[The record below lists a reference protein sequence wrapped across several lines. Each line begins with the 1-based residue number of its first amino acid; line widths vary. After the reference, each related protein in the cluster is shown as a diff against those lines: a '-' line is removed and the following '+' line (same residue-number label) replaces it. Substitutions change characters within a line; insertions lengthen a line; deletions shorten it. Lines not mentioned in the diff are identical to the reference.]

1 MQLRK
6 TLLVGLVSSVLLAGC
21 SSEQDTIVMSPL
33 PEVTSQFTPET
44 VWDKSVGDGVGKYY
58 SHLSP
63 AWEGSSV
70 YAADRN
76 GLVKALDTDSGVEIW
91 SVNLAEKTGFLSAN
105 IPAMLSGG
113 LTVSGEHVYVGTER
127 GTLIALNAN
136 DGEIAWT
143 ANAGGEVLSRPEV
156 SDGLVLVHTGNGLLQ
171 AFDTA
176 SGEQRWSLNLD
187 TPSLSVRGESAPA
200 VAMGAAFV
208 GGDNGRVSAVMLGQG
223 QIIWQQRISQTT
235 GTTEISRLNDVDMT
249 PVVADGRV
257 YAIAYNGNLV
267 AMDMRSGQ
275 ILWKRDFGSVNE
287 LVLDGESLYVVDQDD
302 NVYGLRAADGVTMWS
317 QDKLLHRNLS
327 APEIFNG
334 YLVVGDGEG
343 YLHWLDTS
351 NGQFVAQNKLN
362 SSGIL
367 SRPSI
372 AGDKLMVQAR
382 DGRLYLLR
390 R

>member
-6 TLLVGLVSSVLLAGC
+6 TLLVGFVASVLLAGC
-21 SSEQDTIVMSPL
+21 SSETDTIVMSPL
-33 PEVTSQFTPET
+33 PEVANQFSPQT
-44 VWDKSVGDGVGKYY
+44 VWDKSVGNGIGKYY

-63 AWEGSSV
+63 AWEGSTV

-76 GLVKALDTDSGVEIW
+76 GLVKALDIDSGVEIW
-91 SVNLAEKTGFLSAN
+91 SVDLAEKTGFLSSN
-105 IPAMLSGG
+105 LSAMLSGG
-113 LTVSGEHVYVGTER
+113 LTVSGEHLYVGTER
-127 GTLIALNAN
+127 GALIALNTN
-136 DGEIAWT
+136 NGELAWT
-143 ANAGGEVLSRPEV
+143 QNAGGEVLSRPVV

-176 SGEQRWSLNLD
+176 SGESRWSLNLD

-200 VAMGAAFV
+200 ISTGAAIV
-208 GGDNGRVSAVMLGQG
+208 GGDNGRVSAVMLNQG
-223 QIIWQQRISQTT
+223 QLIWQQRISMTT

-249 PVVADGRV
+249 PIIADGRV

-267 AMDMRSGQ
+267 SMDMRSGQ

-287 LVLDGESLYVVDQDD
+287 MVLDGDSLYFIDQND
-302 NVYGLRAADGVTMWS
+302 NIYAIRAADGVTLWS
-317 QDKLLHRNLS
+317 QDKLQHRNLS
-327 APEIFNG
+327 APEVFNG
-334 YLVVGDGEG
+334 YLVTGDGEG

-351 NGQFVAQNKLN
+351 NGQFVAQNKLD
-362 SSGIL
+362 SSGIFA
-367 SRPSI
+367 RPSI
-372 AGDKLMVQAR
+372 AGDKLMVQTR

>member
-6 TLLVGLVSSVLLAGC
+6 TLLVGLVASVLLAGC

-44 VWDKSVGDGVGKYY
+44 VWDKSVGDGIGKYY

-91 SVNLAEKTGFLSAN
+91 SVNLAEKTGFLSAD

-143 ANAGGEVLSRPEV
+143 VNAGGEVLSRPEV

>member
-6 TLLVGLVSSVLLAGC
+6 TLLVGLVASVLLAGC

-91 SVNLAEKTGFLSAN
+91 SVNLAEKTGFLSAD

-343 YLHWLDTS
+343 YLLWLDTS

>member
-6 TLLVGLVSSVLLAGC
+6 TLLVGLVASVLLAGC

-44 VWDKSVGDGVGKYY
+44 VWDKSVGDGVSKYY

-91 SVNLAEKTGFLSAN
+91 SVNLAEKTGFLSAD

>member
-6 TLLVGLVSSVLLAGC
+6 TLLVGLVASVLLAGC

-91 SVNLAEKTGFLSAN
+91 SVNLAEKTGFLSAD

-136 DGEIAWT
+136 DGEIAWI

>member
-6 TLLVGLVSSVLLAGC
+6 TLLVGLVASVLLAGC

-91 SVNLAEKTGFLSAN
+91 SVNLAEKTGFLSAD

-171 AFDTA
+171 AFDTV

>member
-6 TLLVGLVSSVLLAGC
+6 TLLVGLVASVLLAGC

-91 SVNLAEKTGFLSAN
+91 SVNLAEKTGFLSAD

-187 TPSLSVRGESAPA
+187 TPSLSVRGESATA

>member
-6 TLLVGLVSSVLLAGC
+6 TLLVGFVASVLLAGC
-21 SSEQDTIVMSPL
+21 SSETDTIVMSPL
-33 PEVTSQFTPET
+33 PEVANQFSPQT
-44 VWDKSVGDGVGKYY
+44 VWDKSIGNGIGKYY

-63 AWEGSSV
+63 AWEGSTV

-76 GLVKALDTDSGVEIW
+76 GLVKALDIDSGVEIW
-91 SVNLAEKTGFLSAN
+91 SVDLAEKTGFLSSN
-105 IPAMLSGG
+105 LSAMLSGG
-113 LTVSGEHVYVGTER
+113 LTVSGEHLYVGTER
-127 GTLIALNAN
+127 GALIALNTN
-136 DGEIAWT
+136 NGELAWT
-143 ANAGGEVLSRPEV
+143 QNAGGEVLSRPVV

-176 SGEQRWSLNLD
+176 SGESRWSLNLD

-200 VAMGAAFV
+200 ISTGAAIV
-208 GGDNGRVSAVMLGQG
+208 GGDNGRVSAVMLNQG
-223 QIIWQQRISQTT
+223 QLIWQQRISMTT

-249 PVVADGRV
+249 PIIADGRV

-267 AMDMRSGQ
+267 SMDMRSGQ

-287 LVLDGESLYVVDQDD
+287 MVLDGDSLYVIDQND
-302 NVYGLRAADGVTMWS
+302 NIYAIRAADGVTLWS
-317 QDKLLHRNLS
+317 QDKLQHRNLS
-327 APEIFNG
+327 APEVFNG
-334 YLVVGDGEG
+334 YLVTGDGEG

-351 NGQFVAQNKLN
+351 NGQFVAQNKLD
-362 SSGIL
+362 SSGIFA
-367 SRPSI
+367 RPSI
-372 AGDKLMVQAR
+372 AGDKLMVQTR

>member
-6 TLLVGLVSSVLLAGC
+6 TLLVGLVASVLLAGC

-91 SVNLAEKTGFLSAN
+91 SVNLAEKTGFLSAD

-143 ANAGGEVLSRPEV
+143 ANARGEVLSRPEV

-267 AMDMRSGQ
+267 AMDMRRGQ

>member
-6 TLLVGLVSSVLLAGC
+6 TLLVGLVASVLLAGC

-44 VWDKSVGDGVGKYY
+44 VWDKSVGDGIGKYY

-76 GLVKALDTDSGVEIW
+76 GLVKALDADSGVEIW

-156 SDGLVLVHTGNGLLQ
+156 SDSLVLVHTGNGLLQ

-287 LVLDGESLYVVDQDD
+287 LVLDGESLYVVDQND
-302 NVYGLRAADGVTMWS
+302 NIYGLRAADGVTMWS

-327 APEIFNG
+327 APELFNG

-372 AGDKLMVQAR
+372 AGDKLMVQAC

>member
-6 TLLVGLVSSVLLAGC
+6 TLLVGLVASVLLAGC

-91 SVNLAEKTGFLSAN
+91 SVNLAEKTGFLSAD

-156 SDGLVLVHTGNGLLQ
+156 SDELVLVHTGNGLLQ

>member
-6 TLLVGLVSSVLLAGC
+6 TLLVGLVASVLLAGC

-33 PEVTSQFTPET
+33 PEVTNQFTPET
-44 VWDKSVGDGVGKYY
+44 VWDKSVGDGIGKYY

-63 AWEGSSV
+63 AWEGSSI

-76 GLVKALDTDSGVEIW
+76 GLVKALDADSGVEIW
-91 SVNLAEKTGFLSAN
+91 SVNLAEKTGFLSAS

-113 LTVSGEHVYVGTER
+113 LTVSGEHLYVGTER

-156 SDGLVLVHTGNGLLQ
+156 SEGLVLVHTGNGLLQ

-176 SGEQRWSLNLD
+176 TGEQRWSLNLD

-223 QIIWQQRISQTT
+223 QLIWQQRISQAT

-287 LVLDGESLYVVDQDD
+287 LVLDGESLYVVDQND

-327 APEIFNG
+327 APELFNG

-351 NGQFVAQNKLN
+351 NGQFVAQNKLS

-367 SRPSI
+367 SRPSV

>member
-6 TLLVGLVSSVLLAGC
+6 TLLVGLVASVLLAGC

-44 VWDKSVGDGVGKYY
+44 VWDKSVGDGIGKYY

-76 GLVKALDTDSGVEIW
+76 GLVKALDADSGVEIW

-223 QIIWQQRISQTT
+223 QIIWQQRISLTT

>member
-6 TLLVGLVSSVLLAGC
+6 TLLVGLVASVLLAGC

-33 PEVTSQFTPET
+33 PEVTSQFSPET
-44 VWDKSVGDGVGKYY
+44 VWDKSVGDGIGKYY

-76 GLVKALDTDSGVEIW
+76 GLVKALDADSGVEIW

-287 LVLDGESLYVVDQDD
+287 LVLDGEFLYVVDQND

>member
-6 TLLVGLVSSVLLAGC
+6 TLLVGLVASVLLAGC

-91 SVNLAEKTGFLSAN
+91 SVNLAEKTGFLSAD

-362 SSGIL
+362 TSGIL

>member
-6 TLLVGLVSSVLLAGC
+6 TLLVGLVASVLLAGC

-44 VWDKSVGDGVGKYY
+44 VWDKSVGDGIGKYY

>member
-6 TLLVGLVSSVLLAGC
+6 TLLVGLVASVLLAGC

-44 VWDKSVGDGVGKYY
+44 VWDKSVGDGIGKYY

-76 GLVKALDTDSGVEIW
+76 GLVKALDADSGVEIW

-113 LTVSGEHVYVGTER
+113 LTVSGEHLYVGTER

>member
-6 TLLVGLVSSVLLAGC
+6 TLLVGLVASVLLAGC

-91 SVNLAEKTGFLSAN
+91 SVNLAEKTGFLSAD

-275 ILWKRDFGSVNE
+275 LLWKRDFGSVNE

-334 YLVVGDGEG
+334 SLVVGDGEG

>member
-6 TLLVGLVSSVLLAGC
+6 TLLVGLVASVLLAGC

-44 VWDKSVGDGVGKYY
+44 VWDKSVGDGIGKYY

-76 GLVKALDTDSGVEIW
+76 GLVKALDADSGVEIW

-287 LVLDGESLYVVDQDD
+287 LVLDGESLYVVDQND

>member
-6 TLLVGLVSSVLLAGC
+6 TLLVGLVASVLLAGC

-44 VWDKSVGDGVGKYY
+44 VWDKSVGDGIGKYY

-76 GLVKALDTDSGVEIW
+76 GLVKALDADSGVEIW

-287 LVLDGESLYVVDQDD
+287 LVLDGEFLYVVDQND
-302 NVYGLRAADGVTMWS
+302 NIYGLRAADGVTMWS

-327 APEIFNG
+327 APELFNG

>member
-6 TLLVGLVSSVLLAGC
+6 TLLVGLVASVLLAGC

-33 PEVTSQFTPET
+33 PEVTNQFTPET
-44 VWDKSVGDGVGKYY
+44 VWDKSVGDGIGKYY

-63 AWEGSSV
+63 AWEGSSI

-76 GLVKALDTDSGVEIW
+76 GLVKALDADSGVEIW
-91 SVNLAEKTGFLSAN
+91 SVNLAENTGFLSAS

-113 LTVSGEHVYVGTER
+113 LTVSGEHLYVGTER

-156 SDGLVLVHTGNGLLQ
+156 SEGLVLVHTGNGLLQ

-176 SGEQRWSLNLD
+176 TGEQRWSLNLD

-223 QIIWQQRISQTT
+223 QLIWQQRISQAT

-287 LVLDGESLYVVDQDD
+287 LVLDGESLYVVDQND

-327 APEIFNG
+327 APELFNG

-351 NGQFVAQNKLN
+351 NGQFVAQNKLS

-367 SRPSI
+367 SRPSV

>member
-6 TLLVGLVSSVLLAGC
+6 TLLVGLVASVLLAGC

-44 VWDKSVGDGVGKYY
+44 VWDKSVGDGFGKYY

-76 GLVKALDTDSGVEIW
+76 GLVKALDADSGVEIW

-287 LVLDGESLYVVDQDD
+287 LVLDGESLYVVDQND
-302 NVYGLRAADGVTMWS
+302 NIYGLRAADGVTMWS

-327 APEIFNG
+327 APELFNG

>member
-6 TLLVGLVSSVLLAGC
+6 TLLVGLVASVLLAGC

-302 NVYGLRAADGVTMWS
+302 NVYGLRAVDGVTMWS

>member
-6 TLLVGLVSSVLLAGC
+6 TLLVGFVASVLLAGC

-33 PEVTSQFTPET
+33 PEVTSQFSPET
-44 VWDKSVGDGVGKYY
+44 VWDNSVGDGIGKYY

-76 GLVKALDTDSGVEIW
+76 GLVKALDADSGIEIW

-208 GGDNGRVSAVMLGQG
+208 GGDNGRVSAVMLSQG

-287 LVLDGESLYVVDQDD
+287 LVLDGEFLYVVDQND
-302 NVYGLRAADGVTMWS
+302 NIYGLRAADGVTMWS

-327 APEIFNG
+327 APEMFNG

-351 NGQFVAQNKLN
+351 DGQFVAQNKLN

>member
-6 TLLVGLVSSVLLAGC
+6 TLLVGLVASVLLAGC

-91 SVNLAEKTGFLSAN
+91 SVNRAEKTGFLSAD

>member
-6 TLLVGLVSSVLLAGC
+6 TLLVGLVASVLLAGC

-91 SVNLAEKTGFLSAN
+91 SVNLAEKTGFLSAD

-223 QIIWQQRISQTT
+223 QIIWQQRISRTT

>member
-6 TLLVGLVSSVLLAGC
+6 TLLVGLVASVLLAGC

-44 VWDKSVGDGVGKYY
+44 VWDKSVGDGIGKYY

-76 GLVKALDTDSGVEIW
+76 GLVKALDADSGVEIW

-287 LVLDGESLYVVDQDD
+287 LVLDGESLYVVDQND

-343 YLHWLDTS
+343 YLHWLDTA
-351 NGQFVAQNKLN
+351 NGQFVAQNKLS

-367 SRPSI
+367 SRPSV

>member
-6 TLLVGLVSSVLLAGC
+6 TLLVGLVASVLLAGC

-44 VWDKSVGDGVGKYY
+44 VWDKSVGDGIGKYY

-76 GLVKALDTDSGVEIW
+76 GLVKALDADSGVEIW

-156 SDGLVLVHTGNGLLQ
+156 SDGLALVHTGNGLLQ

-287 LVLDGESLYVVDQDD
+287 LVLDGESLYVVDQND
-302 NVYGLRAADGVTMWS
+302 NIYGLRAADGVTMWS

-327 APEIFNG
+327 APELFNG

>member
-6 TLLVGLVSSVLLAGC
+6 TLLVGLVASVLLAGC

-44 VWDKSVGDGVGKYY
+44 VWDKSVGDGIGKYY

-76 GLVKALDTDSGVEIW
+76 GLVKSLDADSGVEIW

-287 LVLDGESLYVVDQDD
+287 LVLDGESLYVVDQND
-302 NVYGLRAADGVTMWS
+302 NIYGLRAADGVTMWS

-327 APEIFNG
+327 APELFNG

>member
-6 TLLVGLVSSVLLAGC
+6 TLLVGLVASVLLAGC

-44 VWDKSVGDGVGKYY
+44 VWDKSVGDGIGKYY

-76 GLVKALDTDSGVEIW
+76 GLVKALDADSGVEIW

-176 SGEQRWSLNLD
+176 SGEQHWSLNLD

-287 LVLDGESLYVVDQDD
+287 LVLDGESLYVVDQND
-302 NVYGLRAADGVTMWS
+302 NIYGLRAADGVTMWS

-327 APEIFNG
+327 APELFNG

>member
-6 TLLVGLVSSVLLAGC
+6 TLLVGLVASVLLAGC

-91 SVNLAEKTGFLSAN
+91 SVNLAEKTGFLSAD

-351 NGQFVAQNKLN
+351 NGQFVAQNNLN

>member
-6 TLLVGLVSSVLLAGC
+6 TLLVGLVASVLLAGC

-33 PEVTSQFTPET
+33 PEVTNQFTPET
-44 VWDKSVGDGVGKYY
+44 VWDKSVGDGIGKYY

-63 AWEGSSV
+63 AWEGSSI

-76 GLVKALDTDSGVEIW
+76 GLVKALDADSGVEIW
-91 SVNLAEKTGFLSAN
+91 SVNLAEKTGFLSAS

-113 LTVSGEHVYVGTER
+113 LTVSGEHLYVGTER
-127 GTLIALNAN
+127 GMLIALNAN

-156 SDGLVLVHTGNGLLQ
+156 SEGLVLVHTGNGLLQ

-176 SGEQRWSLNLD
+176 TGEQRWSLNLD

-223 QIIWQQRISQTT
+223 QLIWQQRISQAT

-287 LVLDGESLYVVDQDD
+287 LVLDGESLYVVDQND

-327 APEIFNG
+327 APELFNG

-351 NGQFVAQNKLN
+351 NGQFVAQNKLS

-367 SRPSI
+367 SRPSV

>member
-6 TLLVGLVSSVLLAGC
+6 TLLVGLVASVLLAGC

-44 VWDKSVGDGVGKYY
+44 VWDKSVGDGIGKYY

-76 GLVKALDTDSGVEIW
+76 GLVKALDADSGVEIW

-287 LVLDGESLYVVDQDD
+287 LVLDGESLYFVDQND
-302 NVYGLRAADGVTMWS
+302 NIYGLRAADGVTMWS

-327 APEIFNG
+327 APELFNG

>member
-6 TLLVGLVSSVLLAGC
+6 TLLVGLVASVLLAGC

-33 PEVTSQFTPET
+33 PEVTNQFTPEM
-44 VWDKSVGDGVGKYY
+44 VWDKSVGDGIGKYY

-63 AWEGSSV
+63 AWEGSSI

-76 GLVKALDTDSGVEIW
+76 GLVKALDADSGVEIW
-91 SVNLAEKTGFLSAN
+91 SVNLAEKTGFLSAS

-113 LTVSGEHVYVGTER
+113 LTVSGEHLYVGTER

-156 SDGLVLVHTGNGLLQ
+156 SEGLVLVHTGNGLLQ

-176 SGEQRWSLNLD
+176 TGEQRWSLNLD

-223 QIIWQQRISQTT
+223 QLIWQQRISQAT

-287 LVLDGESLYVVDQDD
+287 LVLDGESLYVVDQND

-327 APEIFNG
+327 APELFNG

-351 NGQFVAQNKLN
+351 NGQFVAQNKLS

-367 SRPSI
+367 SRPSV

>member
-6 TLLVGLVSSVLLAGC
+6 TLLVGLVASVLLAGC

-33 PEVTSQFTPET
+33 PEVTNQFTPET
-44 VWDKSVGDGVGKYY
+44 VWDKSVGDGIGKYY

-63 AWEGSSV
+63 AWEGSSI

-76 GLVKALDTDSGVEIW
+76 GLVKALDADSGVEIW
-91 SVNLAEKTGFLSAN
+91 SVNLAEKTGFLSAG

-113 LTVSGEHVYVGTER
+113 LTVSGEHLYVGTER

-156 SDGLVLVHTGNGLLQ
+156 SEGLVLVHTGNGLLQ

-176 SGEQRWSLNLD
+176 TGEQRWSLNLD

-223 QIIWQQRISQTT
+223 QLIWQQRISQAT

-287 LVLDGESLYVVDQDD
+287 LVLDGESLYIVDQND

-327 APEIFNG
+327 APELFNG
-334 YLVVGDGEG
+334 YLVMGDGEG

-351 NGQFVAQNKLN
+351 NGQFVAQNKLS

-367 SRPSI
+367 SRPSV

-382 DGRLYLLR
+382 DGRLYILR

>member
-6 TLLVGLVSSVLLAGC
+6 TLLVGLVASVLLAGC

-44 VWDKSVGDGVGKYY
+44 VWDKSVGDGIGKYY

-70 YAADRN
+70 YAADSN
-76 GLVKALDTDSGVEIW
+76 GLVKALDADSGVEIW

-223 QIIWQQRISQTT
+223 QIIWQQRISLTT

>member
-6 TLLVGLVSSVLLAGC
+6 TLLVGLVASVLLAGC

-63 AWEGSSV
+63 AWEGASV